1 MELENFLGENGHVC
15 GTMAST
21 RLSAIDTQ
29 DLRPPL
35 IAALPASPKF
45 QLNSRISLPTITIG
59 VFLQGTSYTPIGMA
73 QVFPYLGPDTR
84 VGVGDLKVVQV
95 RPRHP

>member
-35 IAALPASPKF
+35 IAAPPASPKF
-45 QLNSRISLPTITIG
+45 QLNTRSSLPTITIG
-59 VFLQGTSYTPIGMA
+59 IFL
-73 QVFPYLGPDTR
+73 
-84 VGVGDLKVVQV
+84 
-95 RPRHP
+95 